1 LLVEFIFSVH
11 GRERT
16 NESFYILHIDVSE
29 DSLQCRSCKL
39 FNQPTPIMPN
49 NKKKRNNKNVPR
61 IPSSRPLALVQP
73 APLVLQK
80 MTALHPF
87 RAERIVA
94 RCSLQVA
101 ADLEQ
106 RFQITSTLNFD
117 RLKAAQQNDASYSRV
132 SDTFNQ
138 GLAFSRQAS
147 NRRDVPVY
155 ALLWLAISMQAKG
168 KAQMCLRF
176 QAFDKSEQ
184 MAHFSTCRLTPFLAL
199 SSGLSRVVYLMMVGE
214 KRILE
219 L

>member
-1 LLVEFIFSVH
+1 M
-11 GRERT
+11 
-16 NESFYILHIDVSE
+16 SE
-29 DSLQCRSCKL
+29 DSLQFRSCKL

-80 MTALHPF
+80 MTALHQS
-87 RAERIVA
+87 RAERIV
-94 RCSLQVA
+94 SLQVA

-106 RFQITSTLNFD
+106 RFQITLSLNFD

-147 NRRDVPVY
+147 NRRDVLVY

-214 KRILE
+214 KRVLE